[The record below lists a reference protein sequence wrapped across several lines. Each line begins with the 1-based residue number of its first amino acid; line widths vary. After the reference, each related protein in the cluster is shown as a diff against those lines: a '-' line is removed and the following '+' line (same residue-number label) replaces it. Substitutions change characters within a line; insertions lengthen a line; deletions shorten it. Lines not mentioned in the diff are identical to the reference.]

1 MKRYGNIYEKI
12 YNIENLRLAHKNA
25 KKGKGWYKEVLMIDE
40 NPDYYLKLLQK
51 QLIEKTYH
59 TSKYESF
66 VKKDGEKERVIY
78 KLPYF
83 PDRICQWAILQIIE
97 PILIKNLTIDTY
109 SAIPDRGIHFGL
121 KRVQKDII
129 MDEEGCRYCLK
140 IDAKQYYPSIDHKI
154 LKEKYR
160 KIFKDKNLLRLL
172 DEIIDSTEENA
183 GIPIGN
189 YLSQYSGNFYLSSF
203 DHWIKEEKYV
213 KHYHR
218 YMDDI
223 VIFGKTKEE
232 LRLLLKDI
240 NLYFE
245 EKLHLTIKDNWQI
258 FPTYIRGVD
267 FLGYR
272 IFKDYILLR
281 KSVYKKMRK
290 KMVYINKKVNS
301 GNMMNYSEWC
311 SINSYKGWLIH
322 CNSFRLRRKY
332 IEPLIPHSKKYYK
345 VNIKKGDVLKYE
357 KLRRS
362 KKLCAAQ

>member
-66 VKKDGEKERVIY
+66 IKKDGEKERVIY

-121 KRVQKDII
+121 RRVQKDII

-160 KIFKDKNLLRLL
+160 KIFKDKDLLWIL
-172 DEIIDSTEENA
+172 DEIIDSTEENT

-203 DHWIKEEKYV
+203 V
-213 KHYHR
+213 R
-218 YMDDI
+218 
-223 VIFGKTKEE
+223 
-232 LRLLLKDI
+232 
-240 NLYFE
+240 
-245 EKLHLTIKDNWQI
+245 
-258 FPTYIRGVD
+258 
-267 FLGYR
+267 
-272 IFKDYILLR
+272 
-281 KSVYKKMRK
+281 
-290 KMVYINKKVNS
+290 
-301 GNMMNYSEWC
+301 
-311 SINSYKGWLIH
+311 
-322 CNSFRLRRKY
+322 
-332 IEPLIPHSKKYYK
+332 
-345 VNIKKGDVLKYE
+345 
-357 KLRRS
+357 
-362 KKLCAAQ
+362 